1 MVFLK
6 IANFGFILKTYFMRK
21 LKLQMN
27 MTLDGFVG
35 DVKGQLNWMLP
46 EVDKKQI
53 HYLHELTN
61 SIDTIILG
69 RVMATEGIPYWESV
83 AKSKS
88 KNEEVAYANFFVK
101 TPKVIFSK
109 TLKNFEGENTS
120 IEKGNLKK
128 AVTQLKSESGKDIMA
143 YGGARFVSSLI
154 EQNLIDELHLFVHPV
169 AIGNG
174 LPIFGKKSKFELV
187 KSESYSNGIVLHLYK
202 SIEK

>member
-1 MVFLK
+1 
-6 IANFGFILKTYFMRK
+6 MRK

-53 HYLHELTN
+53 KYLHRLTN

-88 KNEEVAYANFFVK
+88 KNEEVAYANLFVK
-101 TPKVIFSK
+101 TPKIVFSK

-128 AVTQLKSESGKDIMA
+128 TIAQLKSEPGKDIMV

-154 EQNLIDELHLFVHPV
+154 ELNLIDELHLFVHPV

-174 LPIFGKKSKFELV
+174 LPIFGKKSKFELE
-187 KSESYSNGIVLHLYK
+187 KCESYSNGIVLHLYK
-202 SIEK
+202 L

>member
-1 MVFLK
+1 
-6 IANFGFILKTYFMRK
+6 MRK

-35 DVKGQLNWMLP
+35 DLKGQLNWMLP
-46 EVDKKQI
+46 EVDENQI
-53 HYLHELTN
+53 QYLHKLTN

-88 KNEEVAYANFFVK
+88 KNEEVAYANLFVK
-101 TPKVIFSK
+101 TPKIIFSK
-109 TLKNFEGENTS
+109 TLKKFEGENTS

-128 AVTQLKSESGKDIMA
+128 AIAELKSESGKDIMV

-154 EQNLIDELHLFVHPV
+154 EQNLIDELHLFIHPV
-169 AIGNG
+169 AIGSG
-174 LPIFGKKSKFELV
+174 LTIFNKKSKFELV
-187 KSESYSNGIVLHLYK
+187 KSETYNNGIVLHQYK
-202 SIEK
+202 AFEK

>member
-1 MVFLK
+1 
-6 IANFGFILKTYFMRK
+6 
-21 LKLQMN
+21 MN

-46 EVDKKQI
+46 EVDEKQI
-53 HYLHELTN
+53 KYLHKLTD

-88 KNEEVAYANFFVK
+88 KNEEVVYANLFVK
-101 TPKVIFSK
+101 TPKIVFSK

-128 AVTQLKSESGKDIMA
+128 AITELKSEPGKDIMV
-143 YGGARFVSSLI
+143 YGGARFVLSLI
-154 EQNLIDELHLFVHPV
+154 EQDLIDELHLFVHPV

-187 KSESYSNGIVLHLYK
+187 KSESYSNGIILHQYN
-202 SIEK
+202 SFEKLFSDSKLIV